1 MYIYIITLL
10 MCYLFVL
17 LNDAKENSESAKF
30 PKKFFY
36 IIITALMLIIVG
48 FRSDTVG
55 IDTYAYKGEFL
66 RIGRKNFD
74 YLLNDKILNEVG
86 YAFSNILFGKLG
98 LPWEIYKL
106 LMGAIFLIPAFI
118 LIYKKTDNPFY
129 ALIFFIT
136 MGWWTYPMS
145 TIRQS
150 VAIGLTILAFLFE
163 EKNKKLPFISCILLA
178 ISFHNSAFIVLIY
191 YVITKIPLNKKNVGI
206 WAVLGLIITLLGIT
220 PLRNFVQEIM
230 LYFGKDYS
238 SIENTG
244 GNLMEVFFILTLILG
259 STFIGKEKD
268 EIYVKYYKAVY
279 LSAVILPIVKINP
292 TLFRIYQYFSIYL
305 VVFIPMMLSR
315 IKDKKIRLIGHLGY
329 NTVCLYLLFTKTLI
343 EINKLIPYSFFGD

>member
-17 LNDAKENSESAKF
+17 LNDAKKNSENAKF

-55 IDTYAYKGEFL
+55 IDTNAYKCEFFRL
-66 RIGRKNFD
+66 GRENFD
-74 YLLNDKILNEVG
+74 YLFNYKILNEMG
-86 YAFSNILFGKLG
+86 YAFSNILFGNLG

-106 LMGAIFLIPAFI
+106 LMASIFLIPVFI

-150 VAIGLTILAFLFE
+150 VAIGLTIIAFLFE
-163 EKNKKLPFISCILLA
+163 EKNKKLPFIICILLA
-178 ISFHNSAFIVLIY
+178 ISFHNSTFIVLVY
-191 YVITKIPLNKKNVGI
+191 YIITKIPLNKRNIGI
-206 WAVLGLIITLLGIT
+206 WMIVGVLIIILGII
-220 PLRNFVQEIM
+220 PLRNITQEIM

-238 SIENTG
+238 VIENTG
-244 GNLMEVFFILTLILG
+244 GNLMEAFFVITLILG
-259 STFIGKEKD
+259 GTFIGKEKD
-268 EIYVKYYKAVY
+268 ETYIKYYKAIY
-279 LSAVILPIVKINP
+279 LSAVLLPIVKINP

-329 NTVCLYLLFTKTLI
+329 NAVCLYLLFTKTLI
-343 EINKLIPYSFFGD
+343 EINKLIPYSFFWD